1 MDQDVAEHLRRHDLG
16 DAVAGLEKEGVY
28 SLERLLQLTD
38 DDVDAMVQKGD
49 FPDFPIMT
57 GRLVKNKLREIA
69 PIKVFQTE

>member
-49 FPDFPIMT
+49 FRIMT

>member
-1 MDQDVAEHLRRHDLG
+1 MEKDVAEHLRRHDLG
-16 DAVAGLEKEGVY
+16 DAVTGLEKEGVY

-38 DDVDAMVQKGD
+38 DDVDAMMQKG
-49 FPDFPIMT
+49 DFPIMT